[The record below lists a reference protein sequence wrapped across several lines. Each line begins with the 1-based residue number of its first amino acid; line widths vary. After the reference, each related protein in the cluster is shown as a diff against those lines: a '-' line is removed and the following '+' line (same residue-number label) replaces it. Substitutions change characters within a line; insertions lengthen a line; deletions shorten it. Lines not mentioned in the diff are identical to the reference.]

1 MNMLRK
7 YIREVISEDLGQQVW
22 ADRANVDSRHFGTE
36 PNTQREED
44 LWDSVFRYLV
54 ADVGSA
60 ITAADV
66 QDILR
71 YAQDPR
77 YSDVFTQYTGA
88 APLYRGQQLP
98 KDLLNDLL
106 GSDWPSFPT
115 KAPPWWA
122 LPDGE
127 RPSLVE
133 SQWRELILSD
143 PVTVDFV
150 YTPDKFH
157 REGVAS
163 SWTTNYLIAMDFAT
177 DSWKA
182 KGHDWVAT
190 LLTTDSSGGNFLDIN
205 PLYRY
210 DRLDEH
216 EDEEEVLGLGPIR
229 VKSIRVEV

>member
-1 MNMLRK
+1 MLRK
-7 YIREVISEDLGQQVW
+7 YIRELISEDLGRQVW

-77 YSDVFTQYTGA
+77 YSDVFTRYSGA

-98 KDLLNDLL
+98 RDLVDGLL
-106 GSDWPSFPT
+106 QSNWPG
-115 KAPPWWA
+115 PPSEVQKTHFKSSA
-122 LPDGE
+122 
-127 RPSLVE
+127 RA
-133 SQWRELILSD
+133 ELILSD
-143 PVTVDFV
+143 PVPVDFV
-150 YTPDKFH
+150 YSPEGFH
-157 REGVAS
+157 REGVVS

-177 DSWKA
+177 DLWKA

-216 EDEEEVLGLGPIR
+216 EGEEEVMGLGPIR